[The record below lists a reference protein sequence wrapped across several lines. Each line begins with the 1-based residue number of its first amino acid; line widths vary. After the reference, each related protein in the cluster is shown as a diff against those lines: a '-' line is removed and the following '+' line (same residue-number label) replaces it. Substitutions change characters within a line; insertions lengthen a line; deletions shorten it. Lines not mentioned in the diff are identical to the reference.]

1 MITLLILLILFI
13 GAYGG
18 YKKGIVLQL
27 LQTIGYAIVYIF
39 AMDYYKPLSEYLYLL
54 IPYPTPFAPES
65 NPYRFYDESL
75 MLSLDLSYYEILS
88 FIAIFLVGWV
98 VVRFLVKFIS
108 YTLENLKLPEPYSGI
123 GGAILGF
130 GVNYLGTF
138 YILFLLTTIPYDI
151 VQDGLAESFLA
162 EPMITSTPGVSDNAY
177 QKFVI
182 SVNEEANQNKPTM
195 DIPPLNEETDEA
207 EE

>member
-13 GAYGG
+13 GAYAG

-27 LQTIGYAIVYIF
+27 LQTIGYAMVYIF
-39 AMDYYKPLSEYLYLL
+39 ALDYYKLLSEYLYLL

-75 MLSLDLSYYEILS
+75 MLSLDLSYYDILA

-108 YTLENLKLPEPYSGI
+108 YTLENVKLPEPFSGI
-123 GGAILGF
+123 GGALLGF
-130 GVNYLGTF
+130 GVNYLGIF
-138 YILFLLTTIPYDI
+138 YVLFLLTTIPYDMI
-151 VQDGLAESFLA
+151 QDGLAESFLA
-162 EPMITSTPGVSDNAY
+162 EPMIASTPVVTNNAY
-177 QKFVI
+177 QRFVL
-182 SVNEEANQNKPTM
+182 SVHDEANQNQPTM
-195 DIPPLNEETDEA
+195 DIQPFNEETDE
-207 EE
+207 E